1 MSMKLLLENWRKF
14 VTETNITEQEQ
25 KDNYQKVLSYLKDK
39 GLEVS
44 EKPPAAIIIKTEDRA
59 ETKQEIE
66 GDLQQTFNFKFNDN
80 APGSSFGRFE
90 LQDRVGGS
98 VYIYL
103 KPKALGAAGAG
114 EDYEKRMAETMQTL
128 LPQYQVK
135 TAGFGV
141 GSDLSIA
148 GNNKQ
153 LKMELKTSSGADFG
167 QFKLSYNQQSGVWD
181 TIKTTKFKEN
191 ADLFQGIFDS
201 VVDPQIQG
209 KTFSIKND
217 PSYNLN
223 GDLVV
228 GLVRSPNTL
237 VVKQRLQREIF
248 GGNKSDLILPI
259 DKKQIQE
266 YYALKG
272 DSLISVEGK
281 GVFALTKEAA
291 STFGIPELSDMITSA
306 RVRFRIK
313 PHMGST
319 GVHSFTCSLKIT
331 LNRSPEKL
339 DNPSF
344 LQKIQNYLK

>member
-1 MSMKLLLENWRKF
+1 MSMKFLVENWRKF
-14 VTETNITEQEQ
+14 LSESNIVEQEQ

-39 GLEVS
+39 GLDVL
-44 EKPPAAIIIKTEDRA
+44 EKPPANLIIKTEDRA

-66 GDLQQTFNFKFNDN
+66 DDLQQIFNFKFNDN

-98 VYIYL
+98 VFILL

-114 EDYEKRMAETMQTL
+114 EDYEKRMAQTMQSL
-128 LPQYQVK
+128 LPDFEIK

-141 GSDLSIA
+141 GSDLSIS
-148 GNNKQ
+148 GNGKL
-153 LKMELKTSSGADFG
+153 LKVELKTSSGADFG
-167 QFKLSYNQQSGVWD
+167 QFKLSYDQESGIWD
-181 TIKTTKFKEN
+181 TIKTKKFVEN
-191 ADLFQGIFDS
+191 YDLFQGIFDS
-201 VVDPQIQG
+201 VVDPVIQG

-217 PSYNLN
+217 PSYNLAGN
-223 GDLVV
+223 LVV

-237 VVKQRLQREIF
+237 AVKQRLQKEIF

-259 DKKQIQE
+259 NKKEIQD

-272 DSLISVEGK
+272 DSLVSIEGK
-281 GVFALTKEAA
+281 GVYALTNEA
-291 STFGIPELSDMITSA
+291 SNIFGIPELSDMITSA

-319 GVHSFTCSLKIT
+319 GIHSFTCSLKIT
-331 LNRSPEKL
+331 LNKSPEKL
-339 DNPSF
+339 DSQSF
-344 LQKIQNYLK
+344 LQKIQNFLK

>member
-1 MSMKLLLENWRKF
+1 MSMKFLLENWRKF

-44 EKPPAAIIIKTEDRA
+44 EKPPATIVVKTEDRA
-59 ETKQEIE
+59 ATKEEIE

-90 LQDRVGGS
+90 LQDRAGGS

-114 EDYEKRMAETMQTL
+114 EDYEKRMAEVMQSL
-128 LPQYQVK
+128 LPQFKIK

-141 GSDLSIA
+141 GSDLIIA
-148 GNNKQ
+148 DNNKQ
-153 LKMELKTSSGADFG
+153 LKIELKTSSGADFG
-167 QFKLSYNQQSGVWD
+167 QFKLSYNQESGIWD

-191 ADLFQGIFDS
+191 SDLFQGIFNS
-201 VVDPQIQG
+201 VIDPQIQG
-209 KTFSIKND
+209 RKLSVKND
-217 PSYNLN
+217 PSYNIS

-237 VVKQRLQREIF
+237 AVKQRIQKEIF
-248 GGNKSDLILPI
+248 GGSKSDLILPI

-272 DSLISVEGK
+272 DSLVSIEGK
-281 GVFALTKEAA
+281 GVYALTKEASA
-291 STFGIPELSDMITSA
+291 TFDIPELSEMITSA
-306 RVRFRIK
+306 RVRFRVK

-319 GVHSFTCSLKIT
+319 GIHSFTCSLKIT

-344 LQKIQNYLK
+344 LQKIENYLK